1 MQRKASPRFPRT
13 SLLRAHLFTL
23 RPPCLPLLKSSLQW
37 LTFRGEQAAYYR
49 EEDGW
54 ETLISEG
61 VGRAHHDSTME
72 TAGAALAAAARLS
85 TNTLGIR
92 MQVASRCRGARYSIL
107 PCPTSLARLGEE
119 EVAAVSLNVVVYCE
133 GYFVPTILSN
143 KRQSRKSLG
152 FFFAWHK

>member
-1 MQRKASPRFPRT
+1 
-13 SLLRAHLFTL
+13 
-23 RPPCLPLLKSSLQW
+23 
-37 LTFRGEQAAYYR
+37 
-49 EEDGW
+49 
-54 ETLISEG
+54 
-61 VGRAHHDSTME
+61 ME

-85 TNTLGIR
+85 TNTLGIS

-152 FFFAWHK
+152 FFFRVA